1 MIPPSPRRVPH
12 TITQLDRVR
21 QDDYAWMKDENWQKV
36 LRDPSL
42 LRTDIAEA
50 LREENAYTEHCL
62 APMAPERE
70 TLLREMI
77 GRIPPAEDSV
87 PWPDGDWLYFSRF
100 AKDAQHPVYLRR
112 PRRSG
117 GEGQDEAEQVL
128 LDVDALAKAHAY
140 FALAATRHSD
150 DHRVFVYAADTQ
162 GSEVYRLHSIDL
174 ETGKPFAPVV
184 ESASGSFVIS
194 PDSAWLFWIYR
205 DDHGRPSRVYR
216 RPLAGGEDVLVF
228 DEPDPGFFLSLAVS
242 ASRQWILIERGDHDT
257 NETLLIPASNPTRM
271 PEIAS
276 PMVRGERY
284 TLTHWNDRF
293 IILTNTGNAVDFALM
308 QTPDTAPS
316 RENWRDFVPHHPGRY
331 LLGATASRDYLAWS
345 ERVDGNIEIHV
356 VKVDAG
362 GNDTGKDIRSQART
376 IGMQE
381 PAFDLTLL
389 GFLEYDDT
397 VLRYIYESPT
407 TPAHWYD
414 LDMRS
419 GEQVLQKIREVPSGH
434 DPALYE
440 THRLFAVADDGAE
453 VPITVLKRRDT
464 PIDGTAP
471 ILLYGYGS
479 YGISMES
486 GFSTSVFS
494 LVDRGWVYAV
504 AHIRGGS
511 EKGWNWFLQGR
522 GKHKP
527 NSFTDFVTC
536 ARDLVSRGYGKEGR
550 IVAHGGSAGGLLMG
564 AVANLA
570 PALFAGIAAQ
580 VPFVD
585 VLNTMSDD
593 TLPLTPPEWPEWGN
607 PLEDRDAYDL
617 IASYSPY
624 DNIRPV
630 AYPPVLAM
638 GGLSDPRVT
647 YWEPAK
653 WIAKLREVASG
664 GPFLCR
670 INMDAGHGGSSGRFK
685 RLEEVAY
692 VQAFA
697 LWAMARRPLTDGAPD
712 TSAP

>member
-12 TITQLDRVR
+12 TITQLERVR

-50 LREENAYTEHCL
+50 LREENSYTEHCL
-62 APMAPERE
+62 ANVAPERAA
-70 TLLREMI
+70 LLQEMI

-87 PWPDGDWLYFSRF
+87 PWPDGAWLYFSRF

-112 PRRSG
+112 PRSG
-117 GEGQDEAEQVL
+117 GEDQVL
-128 LDVDALAKAHAY
+128 LDVEALAKSHAY
-140 FALAATRHSD
+140 FALAGVRHSD

-162 GSEVYRLHSIDL
+162 GSEVYRLHSIDTA
-174 ETGKPFAPVV
+174 TGDAFAPPV
-184 ESASGSFVIS
+184 ESAAGSFVIS
-194 PDSAWLFWIYR
+194 PDSTWLFWIYR

-216 RPLAGGEDVLVF
+216 RPLTGGEDVLVF
-228 DEPDPGFFLSLAVS
+228 DEPDSGFFLSLSVT

-257 NETLLIPASNPTRM
+257 NETLLIPASDPTQAPR
-271 PEIAS
+271 IAS
-276 PMVRGERY
+276 PLKRGERY

-293 IILTNTGNAVDFALM
+293 IILTNAKGAVDFQFM
-308 QTPDTAPS
+308 QAPDQSPS
-316 RENWRDFVPHHPGRY
+316 RENWTPFLAHEPGRF
-331 LLGATASRDYLAWS
+331 LLGAAACRGYLAWA
-345 ERVDGNIEIHV
+345 ERVNGNIEIHV
-356 VKVDAG
+356 VSESAAG
-362 GNDTGKDIRSQART
+362 DRAGNNTDQGDIRTKVRT
-376 IGMQE
+376 IGMKE

-389 GFLEYDDT
+389 GFLEYDDSI
-397 VLRYIYESPT
+397 LRYIYESPT

-414 LDMRS
+414 LDMRT
-419 GEQVLQKIREVPSGH
+419 GEQSLRKVREIPSGH
-434 DPALYE
+434 DPSLYE
-440 THRLFAVADDGAE
+440 THRLFAIASDGAE
-453 VPITVLKRRDT
+453 VPVTVLKRRDT
-464 PIDGTAP
+464 PCDGTAP
-471 ILLYGYGS
+471 LLLYGYGS

-511 EKGWNWFLQGR
+511 EKGWNWFLEGR

-527 NSFTDFVTC
+527 NSFTDFVAC
-536 ARDLVSRGYGKEGR
+536 AHHLVGQGYGKAGR

-570 PALFAGIAAQ
+570 PELFAGIAAQ

-653 WIAKLREVASG
+653 WIAKLREVATG

-692 VQAFA
+692 VYGFA
-697 LWAMARRPLTDGAPD
+697 LWAMARRPLPD
-712 TSAP
+712 QTF

>member
-1 MIPPSPRRVPH
+1 MIPPTPRRIPH
-12 TITQLDRVR
+12 SITQLGRIR

-42 LRTDIAEA
+42 LRPDIAQA

-62 APMAPERE
+62 AEMASLRE
-70 TLLREMI
+70 ILLNEMI

-87 PWPDGDWLYFSRF
+87 PWPDGEWLYFSRF

-112 PRRSG
+112 PRAG
-117 GEGQDEAEQVL
+117 GEEQVL
-128 LDVDALAKAHAY
+128 LDVDALAKEHAY

-162 GSEVYRLHSIDL
+162 GSEVYRLHSINLD
-174 ETGKPFAPVV
+174 TGSVYAPEV
-184 ESASGSFVIS
+184 ESAAGSFVIS
-194 PDSAWLFWIYR
+194 PDNQWLFWVYR
-205 DDHGRPSRVYR
+205 DDNGRPSRVYR

-228 DEPDPGFFLSLAVS
+228 DEPDSGFFVSLNVT
-242 ASRQWILIERGDHDT
+242 ASRKWILIERGDHDT
-257 NETLLIPASNPTRM
+257 SETLLIPANEPTQA
-271 PEIAS
+271 PKVAS
-276 PMVRGERY
+276 PLVRGERY

-293 IILTNTGNAVDFALM
+293 IVLTNTDGAIDFQFM
-308 QTPDTAPS
+308 QTPDDAPS
-316 RENWRDFVPHHPGRY
+316 RENWTSFVPHESGRF
-331 LLGATASRDYLAWS
+331 LLGAAASKEHLAWS
-345 ERVDGNIEIHV
+345 ERVNGNIEIHV
-356 VKVDAG
+356 TRHDSQ
-362 GNDTGKDIRSQART
+362 GNIRAQART
-376 IGMQE
+376 IGMKE
-381 PAFDLTLL
+381 EAFDLSLL
-389 GFLEYDDT
+389 GFLEYGDT
-397 VLRYIYESPT
+397 TLRYIYESPT

-414 LDMRS
+414 VDMAT
-419 GEQVLQKIREVPSGH
+419 GAQTLQKIREIPSGH
-434 DPALYE
+434 DPELYE
-440 THRLFAVADDGAE
+440 TRRLFARAQDGAE
-453 VPITVLKRRDT
+453 IPITVLKRRNT
-464 PIDGTAP
+464 PCDGTAP
-471 ILLYGYGS
+471 LLLYGYGS

-504 AHIRGGS
+504 AHVRGGS
-511 EKGWNWFLQGR
+511 EKGWDWFLKGR
-522 GKHKP
+522 GRDKP

-536 ARDLVSRGYGKEGR
+536 GRHLAAQGYGREGR

-570 PALFAGIAAQ
+570 PDLFAGIAAQ

-593 TLPLTPPEWPEWGN
+593 SLPLTPPEWPEWGN
-607 PLEDRDAYDL
+607 PLEDPDAYDL

-624 DNIRPV
+624 DNIRAV
-630 AYPPVLAM
+630 TYPPVLAM

-653 WIAKLREVASG
+653 WIAKLREVAQG

-692 VQAFA
+692 VQGFA
-697 LWAMARRPLTDGAPD
+697 LWAMARRPL
-712 TSAP
+712 

>member
-1 MIPPSPRRVPH
+1 MIPPVPRRVPH
-12 TITQLDRVR
+12 SITQLGRVR

-62 APMAPERE
+62 AEMAPVRE
-70 TLLREMI
+70 TLLKEMI

-100 AKDAQHPVYLRR
+100 AKGAQHPVYLRR
-112 PRRSG
+112 PRAG
-117 GEGQDEAEQVL
+117 GDEQVL
-128 LDVDALAKAHAY
+128 LDVEALAKEHAY
-140 FALAATRHSD
+140 FALAGTRHSD
-150 DHRVFVYAADTQ
+150 DHRIFVYAADTQ
-162 GSEVYRLHSIDL
+162 GSEVYRLHSLDL
-174 ETGKPFAPVV
+174 ETGQTFAPAV
-184 ESASGSFVIS
+184 ESAAGSFVIS
-194 PDSAWLFWIYR
+194 PDNQWLFWVYR
-205 DDHGRPSRVYR
+205 DDNGRPSRVYR

-228 DEPDPGFFLSLAVS
+228 DETDPGFFVSLTVT
-242 ASRQWILIERGDHDT
+242 ASRKWILIERGDHDT
-257 NETLLIPASNPTRM
+257 NETRLIPASDPTQM
-271 PEIAS
+271 PQIAS
-276 PMVRGERY
+276 PLTRGERY
-284 TLTHWNDRF
+284 SFTHWNDRF
-293 IILTNTGNAVDFALM
+293 IVLTNTGNALDFQFM

-316 RENWRDFVPHHPGRY
+316 RENWTPFVPHEPGRF
-331 LLGATASRDYLAWS
+331 LLGATACKTHLAWS
-345 ERVDGNIEIHV
+345 ERVNGNIEIHV
-356 VKVDAG
+356 TQHDAQG
-362 GNDTGKDIRSQART
+362 DIRDGAKT
-376 IGMQE
+376 IGMTE
-381 PAFDLTLL
+381 EAFDLTLL
-389 GFLEYDDT
+389 GFLEYGDT
-397 VLRYIYESPT
+397 TLRYIYESPT

-414 LDMRS
+414 VDMAS
-419 GEQVLQKIREVPSGH
+419 GAQTLQKIRDVPSGH

-440 THRLFAVADDGAE
+440 THRLFARAQDGAE
-453 VPITVLKRRDT
+453 IPVTVLKRRDT
-464 PIDGTAP
+464 PCDGTAP
-471 ILLYGYGS
+471 LLLYGYGS

-494 LVDRGWVYAV
+494 LVDRGWIYAV

-511 EKGWNWFLQGR
+511 EKGWDWFLKGR

-536 ARDLVSRGYGKEGR
+536 GRHLAAQGYGKEGR

-570 PALFAGIAAQ
+570 PDLFAGIAAQ

-607 PLEDRDAYDL
+607 PLEDGEAYDL
-617 IASYSPY
+617 IAGYSPY

-653 WIAKLREVASG
+653 WIAKLREIAQG

-692 VQAFA
+692 VQGFA
-697 LWAMARRPLTDGAPD
+697 LWAIARRPL
-712 TSAP
+712 

>member
-12 TITQLDRVR
+12 TITQLERVR
-21 QDDYAWMKDENWQKV
+21 HDDYAWMKDENWQKV

-50 LREENAYTEHCL
+50 LREENTYTEECL
-62 APMAPERE
+62 GSMARERE
-70 TLLREMI
+70 ILLKEMI
-77 GRIPPAEDSV
+77 GRIPPTEDSV
-87 PWPDGDWLYFSRF
+87 PWPDGAWLYFSRF

-112 PRRSG
+112 PRLG
-117 GEGQDEAEQVL
+117 GDEQIL
-128 LDVDALAKAHAY
+128 LDVDALAKSYAY
-140 FALAATRHSD
+140 FALAGTRHSD

-162 GSEVYRLHSIDL
+162 GSEVYRLHSLDL
-174 ETGKPFAPVV
+174 ETGAAFAPDV
-184 ESASGSFVIS
+184 ESASGSFIIS

-228 DEPDPGFFLSLAVS
+228 DEPDSGFFLSLSVT

-257 NETLLIPASNPTRM
+257 NETLLIPASDPTQSPRS
-271 PEIAS
+271 AS
-276 PMVRGERY
+276 PLVRGERY

-293 IILTNTGNAVDFALM
+293 IILTNTEGAIDFQFKQA
-308 QTPDTAPS
+308 PDTAPS
-316 RENWRDFVPHHPGRY
+316 RENWKDFLPHTPGRF
-331 LLGATASRDYLAWS
+331 LLGAAASRTHLAWA
-345 ERVDGNIEIHV
+345 ERVNGNIEIHV
-356 VKVDAG
+356 IAA
-362 GNDTGKDIRSQART
+362 NATGDIRTQTRT
-376 IGMQE
+376 IGME
-381 PAFDLTLL
+381 EEAFDLTLL
-389 GFLEYDDT
+389 GFLEYDAA

-414 LDMRS
+414 LDMVS
-419 GEQVLQKIREVPSGH
+419 GEQVLQKIREIPSGH

-440 THRLFAVADDGAE
+440 THRIFASASDGAE
-453 VPITVLKRRDT
+453 VPVTILKRRDT
-464 PIDGTAP
+464 PCDGTAP
-471 ILLYGYGS
+471 LLLYGYGS
-479 YGISMES
+479 YGISMDS

-511 EKGWNWFLQGR
+511 EKGWDWFLKGR

-536 ARDLVSRGYGKEGR
+536 ARTLVQLGYGQEGR

-564 AVANLA
+564 AVVNLA
-570 PALFAGIAAQ
+570 PELFAGIAAQ

-624 DNIRPV
+624 DNIRAVP
-630 AYPPVLAM
+630 YPPVLAM

-692 VQAFA
+692 VYGFA
-697 LWAMARRPLTDGAPD
+697 LWAMAQRPLA
-712 TSAP
+712 

>member
-1 MIPPSPRRVPH
+1 MIPPVPRRVPH
-12 TITQLDRVR
+12 SITQLGRVR

-62 APMAPERE
+62 AEMAPVRE
-70 TLLREMI
+70 TLLKEMI

-100 AKDAQHPVYLRR
+100 AKGAQHPVYLRR
-112 PRRSG
+112 PRAG
-117 GEGQDEAEQVL
+117 GDEQVL
-128 LDVDALAKAHAY
+128 LDVEALAKEHAY
-140 FALAATRHSD
+140 FALAGTRHSD
-150 DHRVFVYAADTQ
+150 DHRIFVYAADTQ

-174 ETGKPFAPVV
+174 ETGQTFAPAV
-184 ESASGSFVIS
+184 ESAAGSFVIS
-194 PDSAWLFWIYR
+194 PDNQWLFWVYR
-205 DDHGRPSRVYR
+205 DDNGRPSRVYR
-216 RPLAGGEDVLVF
+216 RALAGGEDVLVF
-228 DEPDPGFFLSLAVS
+228 DETDPGFFVSLTVT
-242 ASRQWILIERGDHDT
+242 ASRKWILIERGDHDT
-257 NETLLIPASNPTRM
+257 NETRLIPASDPTQM
-271 PEIAS
+271 PQIAS
-276 PMVRGERY
+276 PLTRGERY
-284 TLTHWNDRF
+284 SFTHWNDRF
-293 IILTNTGNAVDFALM
+293 IVLTNTGNALDFQFM

-316 RENWRDFVPHHPGRY
+316 RENWSPFVPHEPGRF
-331 LLGATASRDYLAWS
+331 LLGATACKTHLAWS
-345 ERVDGNIEIHV
+345 ERVNGNIEIHV
-356 VKVDAG
+356 TQHDAQG
-362 GNDTGKDIRSQART
+362 DIRDGAKT
-376 IGMQE
+376 IGMKE
-381 PAFDLTLL
+381 EAFDLTLL
-389 GFLEYDDT
+389 GFLEYGDT
-397 VLRYIYESPT
+397 TLRYIYESPT

-414 LDMRS
+414 VDMAS
-419 GEQVLQKIREVPSGH
+419 GAQTLQKIRDVPSGH

-440 THRLFAVADDGAE
+440 THRLFARAQDGAE
-453 VPITVLKRRDT
+453 IPVTVLKRRDT
-464 PIDGTAP
+464 PCDGTAP
-471 ILLYGYGS
+471 LLLYGYGS

-494 LVDRGWVYAV
+494 LVDRGWIYAV

-511 EKGWNWFLQGR
+511 EKGWDWFLKGR

-536 ARDLVSRGYGKEGR
+536 GRHLAAQGYGKEGR

-570 PALFAGIAAQ
+570 PDLFAGIAAQ

-607 PLEDRDAYDL
+607 PLEDGEAYEL
-617 IASYSPY
+617 IAGYSPY

-653 WIAKLREVASG
+653 WIAKLREIAQG

-692 VQAFA
+692 VQGFA
-697 LWAMARRPLTDGAPD
+697 LWAIARRPL
-712 TSAP
+712 